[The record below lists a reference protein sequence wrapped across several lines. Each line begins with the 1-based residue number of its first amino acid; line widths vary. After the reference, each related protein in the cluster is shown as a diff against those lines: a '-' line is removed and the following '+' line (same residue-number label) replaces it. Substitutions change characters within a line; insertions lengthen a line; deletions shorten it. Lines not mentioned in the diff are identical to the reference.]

1 MIISFL
7 IYFLNFLFFICFLIL
22 FMNYFF
28 KKIKMNREK
37 ELAKKYAYNINSKD
51 MIKNIDGSGIDVE
64 SLKKGFY
71 DEIFNKENRIKK
83 NKMKLK
89 ILKNNLF
96 KEFIYTHR
104 EIPLEWKNKIEYKN
118 QILNIVSKDENFIKY
133 IGRGNIRTNSEK
145 KISKY
150 SFKDNKDLNNISEKN
165 NKILKPT
172 LSTFSDCLFTSESN
186 SNIKSKTN
194 NLSQFDDSNKINF
207 TIGNSKNRNL
217 SVLKLKKLLQKDVK
231 TILDEHNEKFPII
244 EMFKKEVGNID
255 INNRK
260 NECNNNFSRSLSNFT
275 LIPKSLKTTMNSFQ
289 NISNFNKG
297 EKSILYKQGI
307 FSNLIPENNKINL
320 KSYKSKSTT
329 NINKQFQKNEFLN
342 NEYSNTNNYFFKKIE
357 ITDPIKKKFLEKI
370 NYAGPYFPYCPP
382 CANKNLQFY
391 QNMSRDNCINIAT
404 FIHKSRSNEKNNKTV
419 T

>member
-1 MIISFL
+1 
-7 IYFLNFLFFICFLIL
+7 
-22 FMNYFF
+22 
-28 KKIKMNREK
+28 MNREK

-275 LIPKSLKTTMNSFQ
+275 LISKSLKTTMNSFQ

-329 NINKQFQKNEFLN
+329 NINK
-342 NEYSNTNNYFFKKIE
+342 
-357 ITDPIKKKFLEKI
+357 
-370 NYAGPYFPYCPP
+370 
-382 CANKNLQFY
+382 
-391 QNMSRDNCINIAT
+391 
-404 FIHKSRSNEKNNKTV
+404 
-419 T
+419 

>member
-1 MIISFL
+1 M
-7 IYFLNFLFFICFLIL
+7 
-22 FMNYFF
+22 
-28 KKIKMNREK
+28 
-37 ELAKKYAYNINSKD
+37 
-51 MIKNIDGSGIDVE
+51 
-64 SLKKGFY
+64 
-71 DEIFNKENRIKK
+71 
-83 NKMKLK
+83 
-89 ILKNNLF
+89 
-96 KEFIYTHR
+96 
-104 EIPLEWKNKIEYKN
+104 
-118 QILNIVSKDENFIKY
+118 
-133 IGRGNIRTNSEK
+133 
-145 KISKY
+145 
-150 SFKDNKDLNNISEKN
+150 
-165 NKILKPT
+165 
-172 LSTFSDCLFTSESN
+172 STFSDCLFTSESN